1 MELLTKEKVK
11 HVAELAHI
19 NLSEQE
25 EEMYLTQLND
35 ILNEIK
41 KIEDVNVDDENI
53 MISSVDKINCYK
65 DDTEGV
71 MDKRDEILK
80 NSKLRKGDFIVVPKV
95 LND

>member
-1 MELLTKEKVK
+1 MNLLTKEQVK
-11 HVAELAHI
+11 HVALLAHI
-19 NLSEQE
+19 DITESEE
-25 EEMYLTQLND
+25 DMYLKQLND

-41 KIEDVNVDDENI
+41 KIEDVNITDEDI

-65 DDTEGV
+65 DDEPGV

>member
-1 MELLTKEKVK
+1 MNLLTKEQVK
-11 HVAELAHI
+11 HVASLAHI
-19 NLSEQE
+19 EITEKE
-25 EEMYLTQLND
+25 EDMYLTQLND

-41 KIEDVNVDDENI
+41 KIEDVDIDEDI

-65 DDTEGV
+65 EDEPGI

>member
-1 MELLTKEKVK
+1 MELLTKEQVR
-11 HVAELAHI
+11 HVSKLAHI
-19 NLSEQE
+19 NLTEQE
-25 EEMYLTQLND
+25 EDMYLTQLND

-41 KIEDVNVDDENI
+41 KIEQVDVDDEDI
-53 MISSVDKINCYK
+53 MISSTNNTNCYK
-65 DDTEGV
+65 EDIPGN

>member
-1 MELLTKEKVK
+1 MELLTKEQVK
-11 HVAELAHI
+11 HVADLAHI
-19 NLSEQE
+19 SITEQE

-41 KIEDVNVDDENI
+41 KIEEVNVDDEEI

-65 DDTEGV
+65 DDEPGV
-71 MDKRDEILK
+71 MDKREELLK

>member
-1 MELLTKEKVK
+1 MELLTKEQVR
-11 HVAELAHI
+11 HVADLAHI
-19 NLSEQE
+19 SITEQE
-25 EEMYLTQLND
+25 EDMYLTQLND

-41 KIEDVNVDDENI
+41 KIEEVDVDNEEI
-53 MISSVDKINCYK
+53 MISSVDKVNCYK
-65 DDTEGV
+65 EDVPGV

>member
-11 HVAELAHI
+11 HVADLAHI
-19 NLSEQE
+19 SITE
-25 EEMYLTQLND
+25 EEENMYLNQLND

-41 KIEDVNVDDENI
+41 KIEDVNIDGDI
-53 MISSVDKINCYK
+53 MISSCDNTNCYK
-65 DDTEGV
+65 EDTVGV

>member
-1 MELLTKEKVK
+1 MELLTKEQVR
-11 HVAELAHI
+11 HVADLAHI
-19 NLSEQE
+19 SITEQE
-25 EEMYLTQLND
+25 EDMYLTQLND

-41 KIEDVNVDDENI
+41 KIEDVNVDGEEI
-53 MISSVDKINCYK
+53 MISSVDKTNCYK
-65 DDTEGV
+65 EDVPGV

>member
-1 MELLTKEKVK
+1 MELLTKEQVK
-11 HVAELAHI
+11 HVASLAHI
-19 NLSEQE
+19 NLSEE
-25 EEMYLTQLND
+25 EEKMYLTQLND

-41 KIEDVNVDDENI
+41 KIEELNVDDEDI
-53 MISSVDKINCYK
+53 MISSVDKTNCYK

>member
-1 MELLTKEKVK
+1 MELLTKEQVK
-11 HVAELAHI
+11 HVANLARI
-19 NLSEQE
+19 SLTDKE
-25 EEMYLTQLND
+25 EDMYLTQLND

-41 KIEDVNVDDENI
+41 KIEDVNIDEENI
-53 MISSVDKINCYK
+53 MISSVDKTNCYK
-65 DDTEGV
+65 EDVEGV

>member
-1 MELLTKEKVK
+1 MDLLTKEQVK
-11 HVAELAHI
+11 HVAKLAHI
-19 NLSEQE
+19 SINEQE
-25 EEMYLTQLND
+25 ENMYLTQLND

-41 KIEDVNVDDENI
+41 KIEEVDVDNEEI
-53 MISSVDKINCYK
+53 MISSVDKVNCYK
-65 DDTEGV
+65 EDVPGV

>member
-11 HVAELAHI
+11 HVADLAHI
-19 NLSEQE
+19 SITE
-25 EEMYLTQLND
+25 EEENMYLNQLND

-41 KIEDVNVDDENI
+41 KIEDVDIDGDI
-53 MISSVDKINCYK
+53 MISSCDNKNCYK
-65 DDTEGV
+65 EDTVGI

>member
-1 MELLTKEKVK
+1 MELLTKEQVK
-11 HVAELAHI
+11 HVADLAHI
-19 NLSEQE
+19 SITEQE
-25 EEMYLTQLND
+25 EDMYLTQLND

-41 KIEDVNVDDENI
+41 KIEDVNVDDEEI
-53 MISSVDKINCYK
+53 MISSVDKTNCYK
-65 DDTEGV
+65 EDVPGV

>member
-1 MELLTKEKVK
+1 MELLTKEQVK
-11 HVAELAHI
+11 HVADLAHI
-19 NLSEQE
+19 SITEQE
-25 EEMYLTQLND
+25 EDMYLTQLND

-41 KIEDVNVDDENI
+41 KIEEVNVDDEEI

-65 DDTEGV
+65 NDEPGV
-71 MDKRDEILK
+71 MDKREELLK

>member
-1 MELLTKEKVK
+1 MELLNKEQVK
-11 HVAELAHI
+11 HVADLAHI
-19 NLSEQE
+19 ALTEQE
-25 EEMYLTQLND
+25 EDMYLTQLND

-41 KIEDVNVDDENI
+41 KIEEVNVDNEEI

-65 DDTEGV
+65 EDVPGI

>member
-1 MELLTKEKVK
+1 MELLTKEQVK
-11 HVAELAHI
+11 HVASLAHI
-19 NLSEQE
+19 SITDKE
-25 EEMYLTQLND
+25 EDMYLTQLND

-41 KIEDVNVDDENI
+41 KIEDLDIDEEEI
-53 MISSVDKINCYK
+53 MISSVDKTNCYK
-65 DDTEGV
+65 EDTEGI